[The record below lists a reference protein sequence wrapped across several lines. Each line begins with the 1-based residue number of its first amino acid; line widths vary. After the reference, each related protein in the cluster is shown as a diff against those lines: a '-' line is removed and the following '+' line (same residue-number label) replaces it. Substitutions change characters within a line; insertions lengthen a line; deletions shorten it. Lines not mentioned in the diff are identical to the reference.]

1 MRWRLG
7 IASVLVLML
16 VGACGERS
24 TTPRSATREAVPP
37 AGSKAAPP
45 AVSLPAP
52 DRCEHGMPPT
62 ICPKCN
68 PALAAVYQSKGD
80 WCQEHGFPE
89 SMCPICK
96 PDAKFPEVGKP
107 AAAPA
112 DWCGGHGLPES
123 KCTKCNPSLVE
134 QFKAAGDWCEE
145 HGFPDSVCPVCNPQ
159 TPPTSAAAADW
170 CVEHGLPESKCTKCN
185 SSLVKE
191 FQAAGDYCNEHGFP
205 ESVCPVCQPVKP
217 PEGAEQ
223 AAIEAR
229 TVRFK
234 SPDIEAAA
242 GIATVMVQR
251 IEAATSSV
259 ECTARLAFHGDRVA
273 EIHAVVPGIVRKV
286 RVELGDRVEAGADL
300 FELESIH
307 VGEIQAELQTARE
320 GIRVAKTNLA
330 RKRELLAGDLTS
342 RRQVEL
348 AEQDLITAQAHANAA
363 QAGLRLVGAARVS
376 ASGRYTLL
384 APLAGTV
391 VRRPAVLGILATEDI
406 TLATLA
412 DTAVMWAMCDVPETS
427 ASQVA
432 VGQTLQLSIDGDTE
446 SSFAGEITWIAAEV
460 DPRTRTVTA
469 QAEMPNPDGK
479 LRANQ
484 FGMAR
489 IDTSAAKSAVSV
501 PREAVQ
507 RVGKLDVVFVRTGP
521 GVYEPRVVKRSGD
534 GEMVAVKGRL
544 QNGDAVVTTG
554 AVLLRTEIMPGSIGA
569 GCCEV
574 EQGGR

>member
-1 MRWRLG
+1 VRRLLG
-7 IASVLVLML
+7 LVTVLVLIL
-16 VGACGERS
+16 FAACGEKS
-24 TTPRSATREAVPP
+24 EAPRPAASEAVRP
-37 AGSKAAPP
+37 ATSPR
-45 AVSLPAP
+45 AP
-52 DRCEHGMPPT
+52 DRCEHNMPPAV
-62 ICPKCN
+62 CPKCV

-89 SMCPICK
+89 SLCPICN
-96 PDAKFPEVGKP
+96 PDAKFPDVGGP
-107 AAAPA
+107 AATPA

-134 QFKAAGDWCEE
+134 KFKAAGDWCEE
-145 HGFPDSVCPVCNPQ
+145 HGFPESVCPVCNPQ
-159 TPPTSAAAADW
+159 KPPTSAAAVDW
-170 CVEHGLPESKCTKCN
+170 CIEHRLPESKCTKCN
-185 SSLVKE
+185 PSLVE
-191 FQAAGDYCNEHGFP
+191 QYRAAGDYCNEHGFP
-205 ESVCPVCQPVKP
+205 ESVCPVCNPVKP

-223 AAIEAR
+223 AALEAR

-234 SPDIEAAA
+234 SPDIETAA
-242 GIATVMVQR
+242 GIATVPVR
-251 IEAATSSV
+251 RVEAAASSI

-286 RVELGDRVEAGADL
+286 RVELGDRVEAGGDL

-320 GIRVAKTNLA
+320 GIRTAKANLE
-330 RKRELLAGDLTS
+330 RRRELLKDGLTS
-342 RRQVEL
+342 GRQVEL
-348 AEQDLITAQAHANAA
+348 AEQELVTAQAHANAA

-376 ASGRYTLL
+376 SSGRYTLL

-391 VRRPAVLGILATEDI
+391 VRRPAVLGVLATEDI
-406 TLATLA
+406 SLATIA
-412 DTAVMWAMCDVPETS
+412 DTSVMWALCDVPETS
-427 ASQVA
+427 ASHVA
-432 VGQTLQLSIDGDTE
+432 LGQTLQLSIDGDAE

-484 FGMAR
+484 FGLAR
-489 IDTSAAKSAVSV
+489 IDMSAATAAVSV

-534 GEMVAVKGRL
+534 GTMVAVKGRL
-544 QNGDAVVTTG
+544 RDGDAVVTTG

-574 EQGGR
+574 EPPGGR

>member
-1 MRWRLG
+1 MRLLLG
-7 IASVLVLML
+7 LVSVLVLML
-16 VGACGERS
+16 VAACGERS
-24 TTPRSATREAVPP
+24 QIPRLAASVT
-37 AGSKAAPP
+37 AAP
-45 AVSLPAP
+45 AASLPAT

-62 ICPKCN
+62 ICPKCD

-89 SMCPICK
+89 SLCPSCN
-96 PDAKFPEVGKP
+96 PDVKFPDVGEP
-107 AAAPA
+107 AVAPA

-145 HGFPDSVCPVCNPQ
+145 HLFPESVCPVCSPQ
-159 TPPTSAAAADW
+159 APPTSAAAADW

-185 SSLVKE
+185 PSLVKE
-191 FQAAGDYCNEHGFP
+191 YRAGGDYCAEHGFP
-205 ESVCPVCQPVKP
+205 ESVCPVCNPAKP

-223 AAIEAR
+223 AALEAR
-229 TVRFK
+229 IVRFK

-242 GIATVMVQR
+242 GIATVPARRV
-251 IEAATSSV
+251 EAATSSV

-273 EIHAVVPGIVRKV
+273 EIHAVVPGIVRQI
-286 RVELGDRVEAGADL
+286 RVELGDRVEAGGDL

-307 VGEIQAELQTARE
+307 VGEIQAELQTASE
-320 GIRVAKTNLA
+320 GVRIAKANLA
-330 RKRELLAGDLTS
+330 RKRELLASEITS

-363 QAGLRLVGAARVS
+363 KAGLRLVGAARLS

-406 TLATLA
+406 SLATIA
-412 DTAVMWAMCDVPETS
+412 DTSVMWTLCDVPETS
-427 ASQVA
+427 ASQIA
-432 VGQTLQLSIDGDTE
+432 LGQTLQLAIDGDTE

-460 DPRTRTVTA
+460 DSRTRTVTA

-507 RVGKLDVVFVRTGP
+507 RVGNFDVVFVRTGL
-521 GVYEPRVVKRSGD
+521 GVYEPRVVKRSGA
-534 GEMVAVKGRL
+534 GELVAVKGRL

-574 EQGGR
+574 EAPGGR